1 MGALE
6 SLAEGTDAGPGRN
19 VRVML
24 ESTAEVSS
32 RSSHA
37 VVKHANQCV
46 LEQPDFF
53 FVKLTSVKVV
63 WPLWDAWDPARRA
76 LVLHVV
82 ALAQDAHH
90 AG

>member
-37 VVKHANQCV
+37 VVTVPINVCW
-46 LEQPDFF
+46 
-53 FVKLTSVKVV
+53 S
-63 WPLWDAWDPARRA
+63 PLY
-76 LVLHVV
+76 LVLSS
-82 ALAQDAHH
+82 
-90 AG
+90 